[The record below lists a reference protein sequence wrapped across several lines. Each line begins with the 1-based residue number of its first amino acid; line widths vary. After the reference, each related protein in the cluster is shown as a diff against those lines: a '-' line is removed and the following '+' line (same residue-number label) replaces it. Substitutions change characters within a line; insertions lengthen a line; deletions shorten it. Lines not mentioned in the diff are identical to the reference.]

1 MELWRWAEFIPQR
14 DPASVH
20 PSERA
25 RLSPCAQFEDKA
37 YMIAENPLGV
47 SGRRKKTEV
56 GRTDP

>member
-1 MELWRWAEFIPQR
+1 MAEFIPQR

-47 SGRRKKTEV
+47 SGRRKSTEV